1 MKLRNDHIYKFQCSN
16 KYLYL
21 LHTESSKAIMSR
33 LSFLPSLVDVLSC
46 FYFVILFISIFYLF
60 IYYFLD
66 VFRNKWFLVNLT
78 KFLV

>member
-1 MKLRNDHIYKFQCSN
+1 MTIFTNFNVQINIYT
-16 KYLYL
+16 Y
-21 LHTESSKAIMSR
+21 HTESSKAIMSR
-33 LSFLPSLVDVLSC
+33 LSFIPALVDVLSC

-60 IYYFLD
+60 IYYYFLD